1 MHFIM
6 VLLKIIIMVSKNYS
20 FYTKIFSDC
29 KKIRENV
36 RGIGTTR
43 QSRGI
48 FDDERV
54 AQWYIRDGSE
64 LNSKIILGVTDRPV
78 PCWLDSCPWIH
89 FWKTFPFGVWKD
101 TISEVNDNR
110 RQIFDDLEQS
120 ASEAQETHE
129 LTHAKVVFKF
139 VEWCSR

>member
-1 MHFIM
+1 M
-6 VLLKIIIMVSKNYS
+6 VLLKIIILVSKNYS

-64 LNSKIILGVTDRPV
+64 LNSKIILGVTDRSV
-78 PCWLDSCPWIH
+78 PCSDWTAVRESIFGKRSLLESE
-89 FWKTFPFGVWKD
+89 KT
-101 TISEVNDNR
+101 
-110 RQIFDDLEQS
+110 QS
-120 ASEAQETHE
+120 Q
-129 LTHAKVVFKF
+129 
-139 VEWCSR
+139 R